1 MPRVYLNNTSGRIFL
16 IIWILGIATFA
27 QAQAQN
33 SMHLKECILEPVR
46 LMKSQAGDE
55 SYKLRLNI
63 RCTLASQEVGILKVA
78 IDPEEIENF
87 KTVAEKRVRQ
97 GKSLPIQLEIPIQN
111 WKTEKLTVIVML
123 QDKNPELGQPP
134 LANVIR
140 TFDKSAFQ

>member
-1 MPRVYLNNTSGRIFL
+1 
-16 IIWILGIATFA
+16 
-27 QAQAQN
+27 
-33 SMHLKECILEPVR
+33 MHLKECILEPVR